1 MTTVTL
7 YLDATGLNDWV
18 SDPSPL
24 WVRTTEANKAD
35 VERLRAE
42 GFEVT
47 TLEGFDLDQW
57 GINDMVDDI
66 ELHFE
71 DLVRLGIVWRTA
83 GPGEKAALSAA
94 LRPRC
99 FQVDWV

>member
-24 WVRTTEANKAD
+24 WVRSTEVNKAD
-35 VERLRAE
+35 IERLRAE
-42 GFEVT
+42 GVEIT
-47 TLEGFDLDQW
+47 TLSGFDLDQW
-57 GINDMVDDI
+57 GINDMLDDI

-71 DLVRLGIVWRTA
+71 DLRRVAIVWRTA
-83 GPGEKAALSAA
+83 GPGEKAALSATV
-94 LRPRC
+94 RPRS
-99 FQVDWV
+99 FAVDWV